1 MKQSLTALIILS
13 GVLLMI
19 NFSQADSSHLYAYY
33 DSYMTEKITNC
44 QRIATISNCQ
54 NSPLADLVK
63 MRALQAEF
71 YNTYRTELVENM
83 VASDVGKKPYKID
96 YFLIKQFK
104 NGQQTVSKY

>member
-33 DSYMTEKITNC
+33 DAYMTEKITNC
-44 QRIATISNCQ
+44 ERIATISNCQ
-54 NSPLADLVK
+54 NSSLIELVK

-71 YNTYRTELVENM
+71 YNKYRTELVENM
-83 VASDVGKKPYKID
+83 VANDLGSEPYKID